1 MYGGLRVAAVQLSV
15 HMPEWKDTLNLP
27 RTTFPMKASLQTA
40 EPETIAWWEQMDL
53 YGRIRAARAGRPK
66 FVLHDGPPYANG
78 QIHLGTAL
86 NKILKD
92 LVVKSRSMAGFDAPY
107 VPGYDCHG
115 LPIELKVDRE
125 LGPKKREMSLADI
138 RRACRAYA
146 NRFIGVMTDEFKR
159 LAIQGDWAHPYLT
172 MNFKYQA
179 AIARA
184 LGRFVDRD
192 LVYKGKKPVHWCIH
206 CRTALAEA
214 EVEYEDHVSPS
225 IYVEFLLADGGSRGD
240 LGDRVPELK
249 GRDAS
254 VLIWTTTPWTIPS
267 NLAVAFHPGFDY
279 GAYEVDGRAVI
290 LAEGLAE
297 AVGHAVGRPLGT
309 PIARMKGSTLEHLR
323 FRHPLYDRD
332 SVAVL
337 ADYVTLEQ
345 GTGVVHTAPGHGADD
360 FLTGKKYG
368 LEIYAPVG
376 PDGRFADDVQL
387 FAGEQVF
394 EANPAVIEALNDRG
408 RLWHHHNFTHQYP
421 HCWRCH
427 NPVIFLATWQ
437 WFVRMEGEPT
447 ISDGGTR
454 RTLRDAALTAID
466 KEVRWIP
473 AWGHD
478 RIHNMIANRPDWCI
492 SRQRAW
498 GVPIPAVDCA
508 ACGEALLTAA
518 LIERAASVFDE
529 HGADAW
535 YERPIEEFLTP
546 GLACPGCG
554 ATEFVRER
562 DILDVW
568 FDSGSS
574 HEAVLPFNAE
584 LTWPA
589 DLYLE
594 GSDQHR
600 GWFQSSLLVGLA
612 TRGRAPY
619 RQVLTHGF
627 LIDMDGR
634 KMSKSIGNTILP
646 QEVIQESGAEILRL
660 WVAMTDYREELR
672 VSKEILARVVEAYR
686 KLRNTC
692 RILVANLYDFN
703 PATDAVPLERLE
715 PVDRYALARYADAA
729 RRILAAYDEYEFAS
743 VFTALN
749 TLATADLSA
758 FYVDVSKDRL
768 YTLAP
773 GSPSRRSAQT
783 VLYLIADGLA
793 RMIAPILPVTA
804 EQLWK
809 VLPAASGREESVHL
823 AEFPAVESLDRL
835 ADPRQAADWQRLL
848 AIRDAVN
855 AAIEEQRQ
863 KKVIGNSLMARVTL
877 SASGDDLAL
886 LRRHEDTLPTLFIV
900 SEASVAPA
908 DGDRPL
914 AVTVERS
921 NGTKCERCWRYVP
934 AISAAAGREGL
945 CERCVDALALPV
957 EP

>member
-1 MYGGLRVAAVQLSV
+1 
-15 HMPEWKDTLNLP
+15 MPEWKDTLNLP
-27 RTTFPMKASLQTA
+27 RTTFPMKASLQTT
-40 EPETIAWWEQMDL
+40 EPETIAWWEQIDL
-53 YGRIRAARAGRPK
+53 YGRIRAARKGRPK

-125 LGPKKREMSLADI
+125 LGPKKREMSPADI

-146 NRFIGVMTDEFKR
+146 NRFIGVMTEEFKR
-159 LAIQGDWAHPYLT
+159 LAIQGDWDHPYLT

-225 IYVEFLLADGGSRGD
+225 IYVEFLLADESRAD
-240 LGDRVPELK
+240 LGERVPALK

-267 NLAVAFHPGFDY
+267 NLAVAFHPAFEY

-297 AVGHAVGRPLGT
+297 AVGQAVGRPLGV
-309 PIARMKGSTLEHLR
+309 PIARMKGAALEHLR

-376 PDGRFADDVQL
+376 ADGRFTDDVQL

-437 WFVRMEGEPT
+437 WFVRMDGEPT
-447 ISDGGTR
+447 VTDGTTR
-454 RTLRDAALTAID
+454 QTLRAAALKAID
-466 KEVRWIP
+466 QDVRWIP
-473 AWGHD
+473 EWGHD

-498 GVPIPAVDCA
+498 GVPIPAVDCK
-508 ACGEALLTAA
+508 ACGEAILTPA

-529 HGADAW
+529 YGADAW
-535 YERPIEEFLTP
+535 YERPLEEFLTP
-546 GLACPGCG
+546 GLACPKCG
-554 ATEFVRER
+554 STDFVRER

-574 HEAVLPFNAE
+574 HEAVLPFNAD

-612 TRGRAPY
+612 TRGRPPF

-672 VSKEILARVVEAYR
+672 VSQEILARVVEAYR

-703 PATDAVPLERLE
+703 PATDAVALDRLE
-715 PVDRYALARYADAA
+715 PLDRYALGRYADAA
-729 RRILAAYDEYEFAS
+729 RRILAAYDDYDFS
-743 VFTALN
+743 GVFTTLN

-783 VLYLIADGLA
+783 VLYVMADGLA

-809 VLPAASGREESVHL
+809 VLPPVSGREDSVHL
-823 AEFPAVESLDRL
+823 AEFPARASLDGL
-835 ADPRQAADWQRLL
+835 ADPALQGDWQRLL

-877 SASGDDLAL
+877 GASGDDLAL
-886 LRRHEDTLPTLFIV
+886 LRRYEDALPTLFIV
-900 SEASVAPA
+900 SEVALSDSRA
-908 DGDRPL
+908 DTTL
-914 AVTVERS
+914 AVQVERS
-921 NGTKCERCWRYVP
+921 TGTKCERCWRYVP
-934 AISAAAGREGL
+934 SISTAAGREGL
-945 CERCVDALALPV
+945 CDRCVDALAVPV
-957 EP
+957 ES